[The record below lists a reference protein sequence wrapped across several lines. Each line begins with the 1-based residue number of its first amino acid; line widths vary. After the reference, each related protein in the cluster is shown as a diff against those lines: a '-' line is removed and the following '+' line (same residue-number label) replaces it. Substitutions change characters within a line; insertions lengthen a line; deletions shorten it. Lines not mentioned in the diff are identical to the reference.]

1 MTEIS
6 HDLPKLQLAPFPRER
21 FLAWCKGLKI
31 QTKDLGLAPFKLLGT
46 QFYVLDEICA
56 GLDAGISTFVI
67 LKARQLGMSTFFI
80 ALDLFWAFEYPGL
93 SGAFATHTDQSKS
106 LFRNI
111 IKVFFA
117 HLPKS
122 HKIRYTTENRDML
135 ILKNNSMFAYL
146 VAGTKLKEVGSLGR
160 SGAFNFLHAS
170 EVAFWGTEEDKK
182 ELMAT
187 MSTHYLHR
195 LQIFESTA
203 NGFNHFEEQWRQ
215 AKNSPTQRT
224 IFVGWWRNELYSFAT
239 THPWYRVYMPDGD
252 ETPLTVLER
261 RRRNA
266 VMEQYGYRITTE
278 QFAWYRWKLTEE
290 IDGDQAKMDEMF
302 PFIED
307 DAFVA
312 TGAKFFTNESLT
324 RAMRIARTR
333 QLLPY
338 RYLLKDRWL
347 DTGVIA
353 SHQKSATLKV
363 WEEPVPT
370 GVYSIGCDPAYG
382 SSDDADRTVIH
393 VARCYADRLVQVAE
407 FATNETST
415 YQCAWVLAHLAGY
428 YRNVSVNL
436 EISGPGTT
444 VFDELN
450 RLRIELAQTPA
461 MIDDKNSRIDNVLGA
476 MKYYMFKKPDNPAG
490 TLAYQWRTSSAE
502 LKSIL
507 LNGFKDAFEL
517 NRHTVTSLYCL
528 EEMKGIIL
536 EAGTIH
542 GEGRKKDDRVIAAA
556 LAHEMWRRWI
566 QPRMFSAG
574 LTYEAVMKNDV
585 VGGPTQVEKIAIDYL
600 RRARIL
606 APGQNVGGW

>member
-1 MTEIS
+1 VSLTPHE
-6 HDLPKLQLAPFPRER
+6 LPKLQLAPFPRER
-21 FLAWCKGLKI
+21 FLKWCQGLKI

-46 QFYVLDEICA
+46 QLYVLDQICA
-56 GLDAGISTFVI
+56 GLEQGISTFVI

-80 ALDLFWAFEYPGL
+80 ALDLFWAFEYAGL

-122 HKIRYTTENRDML
+122 HKIKYTTENRDML

-146 VAGTKLKEVGSLGR
+146 VAGVKQKEVGSLGR

-195 LQIFESTA
+195 LQVFESTA

-215 AKNSPTQRT
+215 AKNSPTQT
-224 IFVGWWRNELYSFAT
+224 AIFVGWWRNELYAFPT
-239 THPWYRVYMPDGD
+239 THPWYRVYMPEADD
-252 ETPLTVLER
+252 TPLNVLER

-266 VMEQYGYRITTE
+266 VKEQYDYLITSE
-278 QFAWYRWKLTEE
+278 QIAWYRWKLAEE

-302 PFIED
+302 PWLED

-324 RAMRIARTR
+324 RAMRAARGR

-338 RYLLKDRWL
+338 RYLLKDKWF
-347 DTGVIA
+347 DTDVIA
-353 SHQKSATLKV
+353 AHQKAATLKI
-363 WEEPVPT
+363 WEEPVPA

-382 SSDDADRTVIH
+382 SSDDADRSVIH

-450 RLRIELAQTPA
+450 RLRIECAQTPA
-461 MIDDKNSRIDNVLGA
+461 MVDDKLQINNVLGA
-476 MKYYMFKKPDNPAG
+476 MKYYMFRKPDNPAG

-517 NRHTVTSLYCL
+517 NRHTITSLYCL

-536 EAGTIH
+536 DAGAIR

-566 QPRMFSAG
+566 APRMFSAG
-574 LTYEAVMKNDV
+574 LTYEASMKQDV

-600 RRARIL
+600 RRSRIL
-606 APGQNVGGW
+606 APGQNIGGGG

>member
-1 MTEIS
+1 MTVG
-6 HDLPKLQLAPFPRER
+6 DLPKLKLAPFPRAR
-21 FLAWCKGLKI
+21 FLDWCKSLKI

-46 QFYVLDEICA
+46 QLYVLDQICA
-56 GLDAGISTFVI
+56 GLDDGVSTFVI

-80 ALDLFWAFEYPGL
+80 ALDLFWAFEYAGL
-93 SGAFATHTDQSKS
+93 SGAFATHSDQSKS

-122 HKIRYTTENRDML
+122 HKIKYTTENRDML

-146 VAGTKLKEVGSLGR
+146 VAGTKTKEVGSLGR

-170 EVAFWGTEEDKK
+170 EVAFWGTEEDKR

-203 NGFNHFEEQWRQ
+203 NGFNHWEEQWRA
-215 AKNSPTQRT
+215 AKSSPTQKA
-224 IFVGWWRNELYSFAT
+224 IFVGWWRNELYAFAQS
-239 THPWYRVYMPDGD
+239 HPWYRVYMPDG
-252 ETPLTVLER
+252 EHTALTPLER
-261 RRRNA
+261 RRVRE
-266 VMEQYGYRITTE
+266 VKQTEGVDITTE
-278 QFAWYRWKLTEE
+278 QIAWYRWKLTEE

-302 PFIED
+302 PWLPD

-324 RAMRIARTR
+324 RAMRAARTA
-333 QLLPY
+333 QLLAY
-338 RYLLKDRWL
+338 RYVLRDKWL
-347 DTGVIA
+347 DTGVVNC
-353 SHQKSATLKV
+353 HQKQATLKI

-382 SSDDADRTVIH
+382 SSDEADRSVIH
-393 VARCYADRLVQVAE
+393 VARCYADRLIQVAE
-407 FATNETST
+407 VCTTEVST

-450 RLRIELAQTPA
+450 RLRLELNQTPA
-461 MIDDKNSRIDNVLGA
+461 LDAKDQPAIANVLAA
-476 MKYYMFKKPDNPAG
+476 MKYYMFKKPDNPSG

-502 LKSIL
+502 LKAIL

-536 EAGTIH
+536 EAGVIH

-566 QPRMFSAG
+566 QPRLFNSG
-574 LTYEAVMKNDV
+574 LTYAAVNKHDV
-585 VGGPTQVEKIAIDYL
+585 VGGPSQVEKIAIDYL

-606 APGQNVGGW
+606 APGQNVGGR

>member
-1 MTEIS
+1 MTT
-6 HDLPKLQLAPFPRER
+6 DANLPKLDLAPFPRER
-21 FLAWCKGLKI
+21 FLKWCKGLKI
-31 QTKDLGLAPFKLLGT
+31 QTKDFGLAPFKLLGT
-46 QFYVLDEICA
+46 QLYVLDEICK
-56 GLDAGISTFVI
+56 GREAGISTFVI

-80 ALDLFWAFEYPGL
+80 ALDLFWAFEYAGL

-117 HLPKS
+117 HLPRS
-122 HKIRYTTENRDML
+122 HKVRYTTENRDML
-135 ILKNNSMFAYL
+135 ILANNSMFAYL
-146 VAGTKLKEVGSLGR
+146 VAGVKQKEVGSLGR

-170 EVAFWGTEEDKK
+170 EVAYWGTEEDKK

-195 LQIFESTA
+195 LQIFETTA
-203 NGFNHFEEQWRQ
+203 NGFNHFEEQWRS
-215 AKNSPTQRT
+215 AKNSPTQAA
-224 IFVGWWRNELYSFAT
+224 IFVGWWRNELYSFAI

-252 ETPLTVLER
+252 DTPLTMLER

-266 VMEQYGYRITTE
+266 VKEQYDYLITSE
-278 QFAWYRWKLTEE
+278 QIAWYRWKLAEE
-290 IDGDQAKMDEMF
+290 VDGDQAKMDEMF
-302 PFIED
+302 PWLED

-324 RAMRIARTR
+324 RAMRTARQR
-333 QLLPY
+333 ELLPY
-338 RYLLKDRWL
+338 RYLLKEKFI
-347 DTGVIA
+347 DTAVVGC
-353 SHQKSATLKV
+353 HQKQATLKI
-363 WEEPVPT
+363 WEQPVPT

-382 SSDDADRTVIH
+382 SSDDADRSVIH
-393 VARCYADRLVQVAE
+393 VARCYADRLIQVAE
-407 FATNETST
+407 FCTTEVST

-450 RLRIELAQTPA
+450 RLRIECASVPA
-461 MIDDKNSRIDNVLGA
+461 TEIDKDKLNIADVLRA
-476 MKYYMFKKPDNPAG
+476 MKYYMYRKPDNPSG
-490 TLAYQWRTSSAE
+490 TLAFQWRTSSSE
-502 LKSIL
+502 IKSVL

-517 NRHTVTSLYCL
+517 NRHQITSLYCL
-528 EEMKGIIL
+528 EEMKGVIL
-536 EAGTIH
+536 EGGVIH

-566 QPRMFSAG
+566 QPRLFSAG
-574 LTYEAVMKNDV
+574 LTFEAVNKQDV
-585 VGGPTQVEKIAIDYL
+585 VGAPSQVEKIAIDYL

-606 APGQNVGGW
+606 APGQNIGGR